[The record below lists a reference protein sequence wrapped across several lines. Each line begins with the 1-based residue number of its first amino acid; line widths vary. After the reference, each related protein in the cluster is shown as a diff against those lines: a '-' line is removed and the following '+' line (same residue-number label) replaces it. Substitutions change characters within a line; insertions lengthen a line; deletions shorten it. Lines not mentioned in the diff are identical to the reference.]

1 MITHSYPFCERTDTP
16 LIYRAI
22 DAWYLRVEDLHER
35 FAENNS
41 KVKWMPPYT
50 GEKRFANWLSEAR
63 DWNISRNRYWG
74 SCIPVWVNENDPDD
88 MICVGSAAEL
98 EALSGE
104 KIDDL
109 HKHKIDK
116 IAIRRDGKTYRRTPE
131 VLDCWFESGSM
142 PYAQQHYPF
151 ERKDELND
159 FFPADFIAEGLDQ
172 TRGWFYTLM
181 VLGTLIFNR
190 SPYKNVVVNGLV
202 LAEDGK
208 KMSKHLKNYPDPME
222 LVNEC
227 GADAVRLYMVN
238 SPVVRAENLRFS
250 AAGVKETVRSLLIPW
265 WNAYSF
271 FATYANADGFYEDN
285 VSEPDSNNPLDR
297 WIVSSLET
305 LVASVADA
313 MDNYDLQRGTRPFV
327 DFIDS
332 LTNWYIRRSRR
343 RFWKSQ
349 NDSDKLSAYRTLRYV
364 LVQLCKV
371 AAPYT
376 PFIAEE
382 IYLNL
387 KGKDDPQS
395 VHLCDFPKPRA
406 GARELPLER
415 MMENVRAV
423 VSLGRQLRTEK
434 DLKVRQPL
442 NNVHVVCSDADT
454 LESLR
459 GGVDMIKD
467 ELNVKNVKF
476 GSDETTL
483 ADISLKADFR
493 KLGPKFGA
501 KMKAAAAA
509 IKAVGPEEAAVFLKT
524 GTLDLGDG
532 MSISSDEVS
541 IVRTPKAG
549 LAVASE
555 GSFVTALDTELT
567 PELVAEG
574 LAREFTSHV
583 QSLRKEAGLDVED
596 NIDIIFEADGEITSA
611 VNTFSDYIKTETL
624 AKSITAAS
632 CSGTETSLNGHQ
644 AKISVAKA

>member
-1 MITHSYPFCERTDTP
+1 
-16 LIYRAI
+16 
-22 DAWYLRVEDLHER
+22 
-35 FAENNS
+35 
-41 KVKWMPPYT
+41 
-50 GEKRFANWLSEAR
+50 
-63 DWNISRNRYWG
+63 
-74 SCIPVWVNENDPDD
+74 
-88 MICVGSAAEL
+88 
-98 EALSGE
+98 
-104 KIDDL
+104 
-109 HKHKIDK
+109 
-116 IAIRRDGKTYRRTPE
+116 
-131 VLDCWFESGSM
+131 
-142 PYAQQHYPF
+142 
-151 ERKDELND
+151 
-159 FFPADFIAEGLDQ
+159 
-172 TRGWFYTLM
+172 
-181 VLGTLIFNR
+181 
-190 SPYKNVVVNGLV
+190 
-202 LAEDGK
+202 
-208 KMSKHLKNYPDPME
+208 
-222 LVNEC
+222 
-227 GADAVRLYMVN
+227 
-238 SPVVRAENLRFS
+238 
-250 AAGVKETVRSLLIPW
+250 
-265 WNAYSF
+265 
-271 FATYANADGFYEDN
+271 
-285 VSEPDSNNPLDR
+285 
-297 WIVSSLET
+297 
-305 LVASVADA
+305 
-313 MDNYDLQRGTRPFV
+313 
-327 DFIDS
+327 
-332 LTNWYIRRSRR
+332 
-343 RFWKSQ
+343 
-349 NDSDKLSAYRTLRYV
+349 
-364 LVQLCKV
+364 VQLCKV

-406 GARELPLER
+406 GARDLPLER